1 MSHSYSNNYVH
12 AIYSTKNR
20 EHLIPTE
27 FEKRIYSF
35 IASIAR
41 EQKIPLLAA
50 EGMPNHSH
58 LLFLLPATISLASAI
73 NTFKTNSSRF
83 MHERGLAFQWQDG
96 YGAFSVSPSQLDK
109 ATAYIRNQREH
120 HKKVTFEQE
129 FLALLK
135 KAGVPYDP
143 KYVWG

>member
-20 EHLIPTE
+20 ENLIPTE

-35 IASIAR
+35 IASVAR

-50 EGMPNHSH
+50 GGMGNHSH

-73 NTFKTNSSRF
+73 NTFKTNSSRS
-83 MHERGLAFQWQDG
+83 MHERGFAFQWQNG
-96 YGAFSVSPSQLDK
+96 YGAFSVSP
-109 ATAYIRNQREH
+109 
-120 HKKVTFEQE
+120 
-129 FLALLK
+129 LLK

-143 KYVWG
+143 KYVLG